1 MPGRRG
7 RGGGRQRRRVMS
19 FLQPCLLVMLHRG
32 EDHGYN
38 LINGLDE
45 FGFNPGSKD
54 PSLVYRALRELED
67 DGMVTSNWDPDSSL
81 GPQRRVYQITQDGEH
96 YLADWVNDLKRTRIE
111 IDTLIRA
118 FERVSK

>member
-1 MPGRRG
+1 
-7 RGGGRQRRRVMS
+7 
-19 FLQPCLLVMLHRG
+19 VMLHRSQ
-32 EDHGYN
+32 DHGYN
-38 LINGLDE
+38 LLNGLDE

-67 DGMVTSNWDPDSSL
+67 DGMVASNWDPDSSL
-81 GPQRRVYQITQDGEH
+81 GPQRRVYQITLQGEQ
-96 YLADWVNDLKRTRIE
+96 YLADWVKDLKRTRVE

>member
-1 MPGRRG
+1 
-7 RGGGRQRRRVMS
+7 MS